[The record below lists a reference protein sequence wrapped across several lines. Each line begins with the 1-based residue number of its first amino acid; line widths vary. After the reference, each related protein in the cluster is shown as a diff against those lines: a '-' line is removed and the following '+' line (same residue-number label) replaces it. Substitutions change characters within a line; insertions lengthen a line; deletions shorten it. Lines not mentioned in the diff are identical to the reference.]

1 MDIIRVRRRAPLS
14 RIAMPIAAIAF
25 IAAAG
30 YSLSGLL
37 HPHQAEPAVARE
49 NIVTDVVRSGAF
61 AQSVRASGKLA
72 SERVFVVSAVTD
84 GIVASL
90 PIRPGT
96 AVTART
102 IVATMTNPDLETVAV
117 SAAAEVRA
125 AQAQAASVREQ
136 ANGTHLDMVAA
147 RTAATAQA
155 GEDADQAA
163 VDQQLNAAG
172 YLSDLIDRE
181 AAIKAAAS
189 RSLVGIAAE
198 KIAIDAAQSRAKI
211 AEAGARVEQL
221 AGQLAASRQRLA
233 TLQVRAGAPGVV
245 QAVAT
250 ETGARL
256 TAGMQIAQV
265 ADQRDLKAVLDVP
278 ETEVHAVAVGMPAS
292 IDVQGRSLSGR
303 VVRIDPAAQN
313 GSVAVDVLPDRGFP
327 DGARPEGSVDGTIR
341 LSAVRNALS
350 MARPASAV
358 DGQSADIY
366 RVEDG
371 GTRAVRTHVTF
382 GVGSDDRITIVAGLA
397 AGQTVIISD
406 MSAANGAAAV
416 RLQ

>member
-1 MDIIRVRRRAPLS
+1 
-14 RIAMPIAAIAF
+14 
-25 IAAAG
+25 
-30 YSLSGLL
+30 
-37 HPHQAEPAVARE
+37 
-49 NIVTDVVRSGAF
+49 
-61 AQSVRASGKLA
+61 
-72 SERVFVVSAVTD
+72 
-84 GIVASL
+84 
-90 PIRPGT
+90 
-96 AVTART
+96 
-102 IVATMTNPDLETVAV
+102 
-117 SAAAEVRA
+117 
-125 AQAQAASVREQ
+125 
-136 ANGTHLDMVAA
+136 
-147 RTAATAQA
+147 
-155 GEDADQAA
+155 
-163 VDQQLNAAG
+163 
-172 YLSDLIDRE
+172 
-181 AAIKAAAS
+181 
-189 RSLVGIAAE
+189 
-198 KIAIDAAQSRAKI
+198 
-211 AEAGARVEQL
+211 
-221 AGQLAASRQRLA
+221 
-233 TLQVRAGAPGVV
+233 
-245 QAVAT
+245 
-250 ETGARL
+250 
-256 TAGMQIAQV
+256 MQIAQV